1 MNTLKRKLLLHYLK
15 MKLQVPTARQA
26 ELMERAVQITRIQKA
41 LKNQILESPGPASE
55 GRAWLSVHAMVHSY
69 YFNEKTQSNIG
80 TYIWEKNE
88 PIIFNSSLF
97 HDIPRMHTIQM
108 IEAGPVLS
116 IAYRDLLDLRNAF
129 PEIAQH
135 LEELSLQKEQSYQ
148 DRIIL
153 LNAPT
158 QERIIHFEAH
168 NPLFS
173 QVANSTI
180 KAMHLGICRQSYER
194 IKKNIR
200 NQDKT

>member
-1 MNTLKRKLLLHYLK
+1 MNDLKQKLLLSYLQS
-15 MKLQVPTARQA
+15 KLLVPAAKQP

-41 LKNQILESPGPASE
+41 LKNQVLESPGPAAE
-55 GRAWLSVHAMVHSY
+55 GRAWLSVNAMVHSY

-88 PIIFNSSLF
+88 PIIFNNSLF
-97 HDIPRMHTIQM
+97 QDKPRNHTIQM

-116 IAYRDLLDLRNAF
+116 MSYQDLLDLRNAF

-135 LEELSLQKEQSYQ
+135 MEELSIQKEQSYQ

-158 QERIIHFEAH
+158 QERIIHFEAD

-173 QVANSTI
+173 QVAN
-180 KAMHLGICRQSYER
+180 
-194 IKKNIR
+194 
-200 NQDKT
+200 

>member
-1 MNTLKRKLLLHYLK
+1 MNDLKQKLLLSYLQS
-15 MKLQVPTARQA
+15 KLLVPAAKQP

-41 LKNQILESPGPASE
+41 LKNQVLESPGPAAE
-55 GRAWLSVHAMVHSY
+55 GRAWLSVNAMVHSY

-88 PIIFNSSLF
+88 PIIFNNSLF
-97 HDIPRMHTIQM
+97 QDMPRNHTIQM

-116 IAYRDLLDLRNAF
+116 MSYQDLLDLRNAF

-135 LEELSLQKEQSYQ
+135 MEELSIQKEQSYQ

-158 QERIIHFEAH
+158 QERIIHFEAY

-180 KAMHLGICRQSYER
+180 KAMHLGICRQTYDR
-194 IKKNIR
+194 AKKQIK
-200 NQDKT
+200 NQK

>member
-1 MNTLKRKLLLHYLK
+1 MNDLKQKLLLSYLQS
-15 MKLQVPTARQA
+15 KLLVPAAKQP

-41 LKNQILESPGPASE
+41 LKNQVLESPGPAAE
-55 GRAWLSVHAMVHSY
+55 GRAWLSVNAMVHSY

-88 PIIFNSSLF
+88 PIIFNNSLF
-97 HDIPRMHTIQM
+97 QDMPRNHTIQM

-116 IAYRDLLDLRNAF
+116 MSYQDLLDLRNAF

-135 LEELSLQKEQSYQ
+135 MEELSIQKEQSYQ

-158 QERIIHFEAH
+158 QERIIHFEAD

-180 KAMHLGICRQSYER
+180 KAMHLGICRQTYDR
-194 IKKNIR
+194 AKKQIK
-200 NQDKT
+200 NQK

>member
-1 MNTLKRKLLLHYLK
+1 MNDLKQKLLLSYLQS
-15 MKLQVPTARQA
+15 KLLVPAAKQP

-41 LKNQILESPGPASE
+41 LKNQVLESPGPAAE
-55 GRAWLSVHAMVHSY
+55 GRAWLSVNAMVHSY

-88 PIIFNSSLF
+88 PIIFNNSLF
-97 HDIPRMHTIQM
+97 QDKPRNHTIQM

-116 IAYRDLLDLRNAF
+116 MSYQDLLDLRNAF

-135 LEELSLQKEQSYQ
+135 MEELSIQKEQSYQ

-158 QERIIHFEAH
+158 QERIIHFEAD

-180 KAMHLGICRQSYER
+180 KAMHLGICRQTYDR
-194 IKKNIR
+194 AKKQIK
-200 NQDKT
+200 NQK

>member
-1 MNTLKRKLLLHYLK
+1 MNDLKQKLLLSYLQS
-15 MKLQVPTARQA
+15 KLLVPAAKQPD
-26 ELMERAVQITRIQKA
+26 LMERAVQITRIQKA
-41 LKNQILESPGPASE
+41 LKNQVLESPGPAAE
-55 GRAWLSVHAMVHSY
+55 GRAWLSVNAMVHSY

-88 PIIFNSSLF
+88 PIIFNNSLF
-97 HDIPRMHTIQM
+97 QDMPRNHTIQM

-116 IAYRDLLDLRNAF
+116 MSYQDLLDLRNAF

-135 LEELSLQKEQSYQ
+135 MEELSIQKEQSYQ

-158 QERIIHFEAH
+158 QERIIHFEAD

-180 KAMHLGICRQSYER
+180 KAMHLGICRQTYDR
-194 IKKNIR
+194 AKKQIK
-200 NQDKT
+200 NQK